1 MASLGLHGVG
11 VSRGIAIGRAYLFQR
26 SIFKIREQTVA
37 ADQLDAE
44 VLRFQRALEGARQQ
58 LHQISQKIPAS
69 TPVDIASF
77 IDTHLLMMGDK
88 AISEE
93 PKRLIREHAC
103 NAEWALRIQR
113 DALVKVFDAMDDP
126 YLRTRKDDVDHVINR
141 IQRLL
146 NGGVD
151 DGVQDLGL
159 KGRVI
164 IADDLSPAD
173 TVVMQHEGVAAF
185 VTEYGGPTSHT
196 TILARSLGI
205 PAVVGVRNV
214 LRYVRQGELLLIDGD
229 QGAVIADPDS
239 RTLASYEQYRQVEK
253 QHQQSL
259 ELLRE
264 QPAIS
269 RDGVAVSLQANIEL
283 HEDIDATVHVGAKG
297 VGLYRTEFLFM
308 NRDALPDE
316 EEQYQA
322 YAGAVRDLKGAKL
335 TIRTLD
341 SGADKALN
349 TERRGEP
356 RGAMTLNPALGLRAI
371 RLCLR
376 DPGVFKPQI
385 RAILRASAHGA
396 VNMMLPM
403 LTSLQEVKQAKI
415 LIEQAKQELR
425 DEGLAF
431 DESMPVGGMIEVPAA
446 ALSAHVFAKHLDFLS
461 IGTNDLTQYTLAADR
476 LDNLLDYLYQQLHPA
491 VLMLIDLTI
500 KAGRQSGIPVS
511 MCGEMAGELRYTTLL
526 LGLGLREFS
535 MQPNMVPEL
544 KRLIQS
550 IDIAPLALRVR
561 EALASESAVE
571 LEAFIEQL
579 NKENEVSNPKGDL
592 SVI

>member
-1 MASLGLHGVG
+1 MAALGLNGVG

-26 SIFKIREQTVA
+26 SIFTVREQTLA
-37 ADQLDAE
+37 ADQLEAE
-44 VLRFQRALEGARQQ
+44 VLRFEQAIAGARQQ
-58 LHQISQKIPAS
+58 LNQISIQIPQS

-77 IDTHLLMMGDK
+77 IDTHLLMMADK

-146 NGGVD
+146 GGGGD
-151 DGVQDLGL
+151 DEGGRSLGL

-214 LRYVRQGELLLIDGD
+214 LRYLRQGETLVIDGD
-229 QGAVIADPDS
+229 QGVVIADPDS
-239 RTLASYEQYRQVEK
+239 RTLVAYEQYRQVG
-253 QHQQSL
+253 QRHQQSL
-259 ELLRE
+259 ERLRE
-264 QPAIS
+264 QPAVS
-269 RDGVAVSLQANIEL
+269 RDGAAVSLQANIEL
-283 HEDIDATVHVGAKG
+283 HEDIEATLHMGAKG

-308 NRDALPDE
+308 NRDELPGED
-316 EEQYQA
+316 EQYET
-322 YAGAVRDLKGAKL
+322 YLGVVRDLKGASL

-341 SGADKALN
+341 SGADKTLN
-349 TERRGEP
+349 SERRGEQ
-356 RGAMTLNPALGLRAI
+356 RGAMALNPALGLRAI

-376 DPGVFKPQI
+376 DPSLFKPQV
-385 RAILRASAHGA
+385 RAILRASAHGP
-396 VNMMLPM
+396 VKMMLPM
-403 LTSLQEVKQAKI
+403 LTNVQEVTQAKA
-415 LIEQAKQELR
+415 LIEQAKRELR
-425 DEGLAF
+425 TEGLAF
-431 DESMPVGGMIEVPAA
+431 DENIAVGGMIEVPAA

-491 VLMLIDLTI
+491 VLMLVDITI
-500 KAGRQSGIPVS
+500 KAGHSAGIPVS
-511 MCGEMAGELRYTTLL
+511 MCGEMAGELRYTRLL

-544 KRLIQS
+544 KRLIQTS
-550 IDIAPLALRVR
+550 DITPLMQQVELALAC
-561 EALASESAVE
+561 ETADELDAV
-571 LEAFIEQL
+571 IEQL
-579 NKENEVSNPKGDL
+579 NKVN
-592 SVI
+592 